1 MCELP
6 RRFPN
11 GRFLCVCDAVGEFN
25 SERVVRSPQH
35 AAQAD
40 ATVMAG
46 DSQRELVRDGDR
58 LHTDNFRTT
67 IGKIA
72 HYARAG
78 QLPLIDR
85 RRRIP
90 FDTKVLSA
98 LTSHRFGPLLTHVSL
113 LQLEL

>member
-1 MCELP
+1 MCGLP

-11 GRFLCVCDAVGEFN
+11 GRCLCVCDAVGEFN
-25 SERVVRSPQH
+25 SERVVRTPQH
-35 AAQAD
+35 AAHAD

-46 DSQRELVRDGDR
+46 DSQSALVRDGDR
-58 LHTDNFRTT
+58 LYTDNSRSA

-72 HYARAG
+72 HYARGG
-78 QLPLIDR
+78 QSPLIDR

-98 LTSHRFGPLLTHVSL
+98 LTSHRFGPLLTHASL
-113 LQLEL
+113 

>member
-1 MCELP
+1 
-6 RRFPN
+6 
-11 GRFLCVCDAVGEFN
+11 
-25 SERVVRSPQH
+25 
-35 AAQAD
+35 
-40 ATVMAG
+40 MAG

-58 LHTDNFRTT
+58 LHTDNFRTA

-78 QLPLIDR
+78 QSPLIDR

-98 LTSHRFGPLLTHVSL
+98 LGSHLFGPVLSHYFV